1 MNKIDKD
8 ALLGLTSRQAEK
20 NLREYGENV
29 LKGGKKVRA
38 GKILASQFKD
48 VLTMILLFSTIL
60 SVVMGDITE
69 AFTIMAIVFLNAL
82 LGFLQEY
89 KTEKTIAALRQ
100 MAAPTCTALRD
111 GKPKQIP
118 ASEVTI
124 GDIILLEEGDK
135 IPADGILS
143 ECYGLCADEAL
154 LTGESVPVHKKPFSF
169 GNAPHEA
176 QNEVYMG
183 TVVTKGR
190 GRMLVTAT
198 GMNTQMGEIA
208 GMLGNIEEE
217 QTPLQKKLDQLGKY
231 IAIGCLAI
239 CAVVSVTGILRGEA
253 VFDMLLT
260 GISLSVAAVPEG
272 LSAIVTIV
280 LALAVG
286 RMVKRQALIRKLY
299 SVETLGCAD
308 VICTDKTGTL
318 TENKMTVKKIAA
330 LSFSVDVSG
339 NGYEMDGGFTSS
351 GNPVVPT
358 RSPLMRTILDSF
370 VLCSNAAVLEQ
381 KAQKRGGM
389 ELSVS
394 GDPTEAALVIAAK
407 KAGITREELEHSL
420 QKVGEIPFDS
430 ERKCMSV
437 LYADAQGRITMFTK
451 GAPDILLQKCSYT
464 MIDGKTV
471 PLTASHRQKIL
482 SQNEEMAK
490 NALRVLAFACKT
502 AASPQEP
509 ENGLVYLGLCGMM
522 DPPRKEVFSS
532 VRECRR
538 AGIRPVMI
546 TGDHKTTAAAIAQEI
561 GILRPGERVVSGA
574 ELDEMSDSQLAAEI
588 SNISVFAR
596 VSPSHKLRIVRAF
609 KRAGH
614 IVAMTGDGVND
625 APAIKEADIGVS
637 MGISGTDVTKEASSV
652 ILLDDNFSTLVS
664 AIEEG
669 RIIYRNIRKF
679 IRYLLSCNIGEV
691 LTMFLG
697 MLIGLPVVLLPI
709 HILIVNL
716 VTDGLPAIALGLEPG
731 DNDIMREKPRRR
743 EDSIFAGGLATT
755 IIFRGCMIGLTTLAV
770 FVAIFKMTHNVDAAR
785 TASLL
790 ALVFTQLI
798 HVFECKSEKKSL
810 FQINPFDNVKLI
822 FAVLVSG
829 AIVFAVVYFPALSAI
844 FRTVPL
850 TLPQL
855 GVTFAYIAAVP
866 LLVALF
872 SLKKR
877 RPKKQSAIE
886 DVDALSQ
893 GR

>member
-1 MNKIDKD
+1 MIDKE
-8 ALLGLTSRQAEK
+8 ALLGLSSKQAEK

-29 LKGGKKVRA
+29 LKGGKKIHA

-60 SVVMGDITE
+60 SVVMGEVTE

-100 MAAPTCTALRD
+100 MAAPTCTVIRD
-111 GKPKQIP
+111 GIPKQIP
-118 ASEVTI
+118 TSEVTI
-124 GDIILLEEGDK
+124 GDLVLLEEGDK
-135 IPADGILS
+135 IPADGVLS
-143 ECYGLCADEAL
+143 ECYELFVDEAL
-154 LTGESVPVHKKPFSF
+154 LTGESIPVQKKSF
-169 GNAPHEA
+169 DFKNTAHEA

-183 TVVTKGR
+183 TIITKGR
-190 GRMLVTAT
+190 GKMLVTAV

-208 GMLGNIEEE
+208 GMLGTIEEE

-231 IAIGCLAI
+231 IAIGCLVI
-239 CAVVSVTGILRGEA
+239 CAIVSVTGILRGENI
-253 VFDMLLT
+253 FDMLLT

-280 LALAVG
+280 LALAIG

-318 TENKMTVKKIAA
+318 TENKMTVKKLAA
-330 LSFSVDVSG
+330 LSFTVDVSG
-339 NGYEMDGGFTSS
+339 NGYELDGKFTSS

-358 RSPLMRTILDSF
+358 RSPLMHTMLISF
-370 VLCSNAAVLEQ
+370 VLCSNAVISEK
-381 KAQKRGGM
+381 KARKHASQNF
-389 ELSVS
+389 SVS
-394 GDPTEAALVIAAK
+394 GDPTEIALVVAAK
-407 KAGITREELEHSL
+407 KAGITREELEKDY
-420 QKVGEIPFDS
+420 QKVEEIPFDS
-430 ERKCMSV
+430 DRKCMSV
-437 LYADAQGRITMFTK
+437 IYSDPQGKLMMFTK
-451 GAPDILLQKCSYT
+451 GALDILLEKCSFT
-464 MIDGKTV
+464 MIEGKMV
-471 PLTASHRQKIL
+471 PLTASHRAKIL

-490 NALRVLAFACKT
+490 NALRVLAFACK
-502 AASPQEP
+502 SVSSVSEQES
-509 ENGLVYLGLCGMM
+509 GLVYLGLCGMI

-532 VRECRR
+532 VRECRH

-546 TGDHKTTAAAIAQEI
+546 TGDHKTTAAAIAKEI
-561 GILRPGERVVSGA
+561 GILRPGEQVISGA
-574 ELDEMSDSQLAAEI
+574 ELDEMNDAQLTSAVDK
-588 SNISVFAR
+588 ISVFAR

-609 KRAGH
+609 KKAGH

-652 ILLDDNFSTLVS
+652 ILLDDNFATLV
-664 AIEEG
+664 AAVEEG

-731 DNDIMREKPRRR
+731 DRDIMREKPRKR
-743 EDSIFAGGLATT
+743 EESIFSNGLATT

-770 FVAIFKMTHNVDAAR
+770 FVAIFKMTHHVDAAR

-810 FQINPFDNVKLI
+810 FQINPFNNIKLI
-822 FAVLVSG
+822 FAVLISG
-829 AIVFAVVYFPALSAI
+829 AIVFAVIYLPALSAI
-844 FRTVPL
+844 FNTVPL
-850 TLPQL
+850 TLTQL
-855 GVTFAYIAAVP
+855 GVTFAYILAVP
-866 LLVALF
+866 VLVGLF
-872 SLKKR
+872 SLKKH
-877 RPKKQSAIE
+877 RPLKQSVVE
-886 DVDALSQ
+886 DVTT
-893 GR
+893 RR

>member
-1 MNKIDKD
+1 
-8 ALLGLTSRQAEK
+8 
-20 NLREYGENV
+20 
-29 LKGGKKVRA
+29 
-38 GKILASQFKD
+38 
-48 VLTMILLFSTIL
+48 
-60 SVVMGDITE
+60 
-69 AFTIMAIVFLNAL
+69 
-82 LGFLQEY
+82 
-89 KTEKTIAALRQ
+89 
-100 MAAPTCTALRD
+100 
-111 GKPKQIP
+111 
-118 ASEVTI
+118 
-124 GDIILLEEGDK
+124 
-135 IPADGILS
+135 
-143 ECYGLCADEAL
+143 
-154 LTGESVPVHKKPFSF
+154 
-169 GNAPHEA
+169 
-176 QNEVYMG
+176 
-183 TVVTKGR
+183 
-190 GRMLVTAT
+190 
-198 GMNTQMGEIA
+198 
-208 GMLGNIEEE
+208 
-217 QTPLQKKLDQLGKY
+217 
-231 IAIGCLAI
+231 
-239 CAVVSVTGILRGEA
+239 
-253 VFDMLLT
+253 
-260 GISLSVAAVPEG
+260 
-272 LSAIVTIV
+272 
-280 LALAVG
+280 
-286 RMVKRQALIRKLY
+286 
-299 SVETLGCAD
+299 
-308 VICTDKTGTL
+308 
-318 TENKMTVKKIAA
+318 
-330 LSFSVDVSG
+330 
-339 NGYEMDGGFTSS
+339 
-351 GNPVVPT
+351 
-358 RSPLMRTILDSF
+358 
-370 VLCSNAAVLEQ
+370 
-381 KAQKRGGM
+381 
-389 ELSVS
+389 
-394 GDPTEAALVIAAK
+394 
-407 KAGITREELEHSL
+407 
-420 QKVGEIPFDS
+420 
-430 ERKCMSV
+430 
-437 LYADAQGRITMFTK
+437 
-451 GAPDILLQKCSYT
+451 
-464 MIDGKTV
+464 
-471 PLTASHRQKIL
+471 
-482 SQNEEMAK
+482 MAK

-502 AASPQEP
+502 AASSQEP
-509 ENGLVYLGLCGMM
+509 ENGLVVLRAVRDDG
-522 DPPRKEVFSS
+522 PPRKEVFSS

-561 GILRPGERVVSGA
+561 GILRPGEQVVSGA
-574 ELDEMSDSQLAAEI
+574 ELDEMSDSQLAARI
-588 SNISVFAR
+588 SDISVFAR

-652 ILLDDNFSTLVS
+652 ILLDDNFATLVA

-731 DNDIMREKPRRR
+731 DSDIMREKPRRR

-822 FAVLVSG
+822 FAVLISS
-829 AIVFAVVYFPALSAI
+829 AIVFAVVYFPALAAI

-886 DVDALSQ
+886 DADAFSRGQ
-893 GR
+893 

>member
-1 MNKIDKD
+1 MNKTEKD
-8 ALLGLTSRQAEK
+8 ALSGLTTKQAEK

-29 LKGGKKVRA
+29 LKGGKKIKA

-48 VLTMILLFSTIL
+48 VLTMILLFSTVL
-60 SVVMGDITE
+60 SVVMGEVTE

-100 MAAPTCTALRD
+100 MAAPSCTVLRD
-111 GKPKQIP
+111 GQTKQVP
-118 ASEVTI
+118 ASKVTI
-124 GDIILLEEGDK
+124 GDIVVLEEGDK
-135 IPADGILS
+135 IPADGVLS

-154 LTGESVPVHKKPFSF
+154 LTGESVPVQKKAYPF
-169 GNAPHEA
+169 GTQPHEA

-183 TVVTKGR
+183 TIVTQGR
-190 GRMLVTAT
+190 GRMLVTDI

-208 GMLGNIEEE
+208 GMLGEIEEE

-231 IAIGCLAI
+231 IAIGCLVI
-239 CAVVSVTGILRGEA
+239 CAVVSLTGILRGENI
-253 VFDMLLT
+253 FDMLLT

-308 VICTDKTGTL
+308 IICTDKTGTL

-330 LSFSVDVSG
+330 LSFEVDVTG
-339 NGYEMDGGFTSS
+339 NGYDFSGSFLSS

-370 VLCSNAAVLEQ
+370 ILCSNATAAEQ
-381 KAQKRGGM
+381 KHHKKNAEPLQ
-389 ELSVS
+389 VS
-394 GDPTEAALVIAAK
+394 GDPTEIALVVAAG
-407 KAGITREELEHSL
+407 KAGIFREELERGY
-420 QKVGEIPFDS
+420 QKIGELPFDS
-430 ERKCMSV
+430 VRKCMSAI
-437 LYADAQGRITMFTK
+437 YSDKQGHMIMFSK
-451 GAPDILLQKCSYT
+451 GAPDILLKKCSYT
-464 MIDGKTV
+464 LIEGKTV
-471 PLTASHRQKIL
+471 PLTSAHKAKIL
-482 SQNEEMAK
+482 QQNEDMAK
-490 NALRVLAFACKT
+490 SALRVLAFACKNASS
-502 AASPQEP
+502 AAET
-509 ENGLVYLGLCGMM
+509 ETNLVYLGLCGMI

-546 TGDHKTTAAAIAQEI
+546 TGDHKTTAAAIAKEI
-561 GILRPGERVVSGA
+561 GILRPGERVVTGT
-574 ELDEMSDSQLAAEI
+574 ELDEISDSQLASAI
-588 SNISVFAR
+588 HDISVFAR

-637 MGISGTDVTKEASSV
+637 MGLSGTDVAKEASSV
-652 ILLDDNFSTLVS
+652 ILLDDNFATLVA

-731 DNDIMREKPRRR
+731 DGDIMRERPRRR
-743 EDSIFAGGLATT
+743 EDSIFSGGLATT

-770 FVAIFKMTHNVDAAR
+770 FVAIFKMTQHVDAAR
-785 TASLL
+785 TAALI

-810 FQINPFDNVKLI
+810 FQINPFDNIKLI
-822 FAVLVSG
+822 LAVLISG
-829 AIVFAVVYFPALSAI
+829 AVVFAVVYLPALSII
-844 FRTVPL
+844 FKTMPL
-850 TLPQL
+850 TLSQL

-866 LLVALF
+866 LLVAVF
-872 SLKKR
+872 SLRKR
-877 RPKKQSAIE
+877 RSDKKAVRPEQ
-886 DVDALSQ
+886 DK
-893 GR
+893 

>member
-1 MNKIDKD
+1 MNKIEKE

-29 LKGGKKVRA
+29 LKEGKKIRA

-60 SVVMGDITE
+60 SVIMGEITE

-82 LGFLQEY
+82 LGFMQEY

-100 MAAPTCTALRD
+100 MAAPTCTVLRD
-111 GKPKQIP
+111 GSPKQIP

-135 IPADGILS
+135 IPADWILS

-154 LTGESVPVHKKPFSF
+154 LTGESVPVHKKSYAFDNS
-169 GNAPHEA
+169 PHEA

-190 GRMLVTAT
+190 GRMLVTAV

-208 GMLGNIEEE
+208 GMLGSIEEE

-231 IAIGCLAI
+231 IAIGCLVI
-239 CAVVSVTGILRGEA
+239 CAIVSITGILRGENI
-253 VFDMLLT
+253 FDMLLT

-330 LSFSVDVSG
+330 LSFTVDVSG
-339 NGYEMDGGFTSS
+339 NGYDMEGNFTSS

-358 RSPLMRTILDSF
+358 RSPLMHTLLNSF
-370 VLCSNAAVLEQ
+370 VLCSNATISEPKSHKKGKGDPSIA
-381 KAQKRGGM
+381 
-389 ELSVS
+389 
-394 GDPTEAALVIAAK
+394 GDPTEIALVIAAK
-407 KAGITREELEHSL
+407 KAGITREELERSYR
-420 QKVGEIPFDS
+420 KVGEIPFDS

-437 LYADAQGRITMFTK
+437 IFADQQGRMTMFSK
-451 GAPDILLQKCSYT
+451 GAPDILLEKCSFT

-471 PLTASHRQKIL
+471 PLTASHRAKIL
-482 SQNEEMAK
+482 GQNEEMAK
-490 NALRVLAFACKT
+490 KALRVLAFAYKSC
-502 AASPQEP
+502 SSSQEQ
-509 ENGLVYLGLCGMM
+509 ESGLVYLGLCGMI

-561 GILRPGERVVSGA
+561 GILRPGEQVVSGA
-574 ELDEMSDSQLAAEI
+574 QLDEMSDAQLASAV

-637 MGISGTDVTKEASSV
+637 MGLSGTDVTKEASSV
-652 ILLDDNFSTLVS
+652 ILLDDNFATLVA

-743 EDSIFAGGLATT
+743 EDGIFAGGLATT

-810 FQINPFDNVKLI
+810 FQINPFNNIKLI
-822 FAVLVSG
+822 FAVLISG
-829 AIVFAVVYFPALSAI
+829 TIVFAVVYFPPLSAI
-844 FRTVPL
+844 FKTIPL
-850 TLPQL
+850 TLTQL
-855 GVTFAYIAAVP
+855 GVTFAYIVAVP
-866 LLVALF
+866 FLVALF
-872 SLKKR
+872 SLRRR
-877 RPKKQSAIE
+877 RPSKRSTIE
-886 DVDALSQ
+886 Q
-893 GR
+893 GK

>member
-1 MNKIDKD
+1 MNKTEKD
-8 ALLGLTSRQAEK
+8 ALAGLTTKQAEK
-20 NLREYGENV
+20 NLREYGENI
-29 LKGGKKVRA
+29 LKGGKKIRA

-48 VLTMILLFSTIL
+48 VLTMILLFSTVL
-60 SVVMGDITE
+60 SVVMGEVTE

-100 MAAPTCTALRD
+100 MAAPSCTVLRD
-111 GKPKQIP
+111 GQIKQIP
-118 ASEVTI
+118 SSMVTI
-124 GDIILLEEGDK
+124 GDVVLLEEGDK
-135 IPADGILS
+135 VPADGVLS

-154 LTGESVPVHKKPFSF
+154 LTGESVPVHKKAYSF
-169 GNAPHEA
+169 GVKPHEA

-183 TVVTKGR
+183 TIITKGR
-190 GRMLVTAT
+190 GRMLVTDI

-208 GMLGNIEEE
+208 GMLGEIEEE

-231 IAIGCLAI
+231 IAVGCLVI
-239 CAVVSVTGILRGEA
+239 CAVVSLTGILRGENI
-253 VFDMLLT
+253 FDMLLT

-308 VICTDKTGTL
+308 IICTDKTGTL

-330 LSFSVDVSG
+330 LSFEVDVSG
-339 NGYEMDGGFTSS
+339 NGYEADGGFTSS
-351 GNPVVPT
+351 GNPVFPT
-358 RSPLMRTILDSF
+358 RSPLMNTILNSF
-370 VLCSNAAVLEQ
+370 VLCSNATVTELRRH
-381 KAQKRGGM
+381 KKDSSV
-389 ELSVS
+389 LSVS
-394 GDPTEAALVIAAK
+394 GDPTEIALIIAAK
-407 KAGITREELEHSL
+407 KAGITREELERNYH
-420 QKVGEIPFDS
+420 KIGELPFDS
-430 ERKCMSV
+430 IRKCMSAI
-437 LYADAQGRITMFTK
+437 YSDQQGHMIMFTK
-451 GAPDILLQKCSYT
+451 GAPDILLEKCSYT
-464 MIDGKTV
+464 LIDGKTV
-471 PLTASHRQKIL
+471 PLTAAHKSKIL
-482 SQNEEMAK
+482 QQNEEMAK
-490 NALRVLAFACKT
+490 SALRVLAFACKY
-502 AASPQEP
+502 AASSAET
-509 ENGLVYLGLCGMM
+509 ENNLVYLGLCGMI
-522 DPPRKEVFSS
+522 DPPRKEVYSS
-532 VRECRR
+532 VKECRR

-546 TGDHKTTAAAIAQEI
+546 TGDHKTTAAAIAKEI
-561 GILRPGERVVSGA
+561 GILRSGERVVTGA
-574 ELDEMSDSQLAAEI
+574 QLDQMSDTQLASAVGD
-588 SNISVFAR
+588 ISVFAR

-637 MGISGTDVTKEASSV
+637 MGLSGTDVTKEASSV
-652 ILLDDNFSTLVS
+652 ILLDDNFATLVA

-731 DNDIMREKPRRR
+731 DSDIMKERPRRR
-743 EDSIFAGGLATT
+743 EDGIFAGGLATT

-770 FVAIFKMTHNVDAAR
+770 FIAIFKMTQNVDASR
-785 TASLL
+785 TAALI

-810 FQINPFDNVKLI
+810 FQINPFDNIKLI
-822 FAVLVSG
+822 LAVLISST
-829 AIVFAVVYFPALSAI
+829 IVFAVVYFPALSVI
-844 FRTVPL
+844 FKTVPL
-850 TLPQL
+850 TLSQL
-855 GVTFAYIAAVP
+855 GVTFAYILAVP
-866 LLVALF
+866 LLVAIF
-872 SLKKR
+872 SLRKR
-877 RPKKQSAIE
+877 KPDKQVIKQE
-886 DVDALSQ
+886 LEE
-893 GR
+893 